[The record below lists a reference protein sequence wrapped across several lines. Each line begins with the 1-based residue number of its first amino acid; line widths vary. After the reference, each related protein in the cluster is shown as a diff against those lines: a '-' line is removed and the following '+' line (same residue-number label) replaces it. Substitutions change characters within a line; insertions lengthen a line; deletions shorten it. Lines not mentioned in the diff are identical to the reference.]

1 MHSCSAQFRLAN
13 RPALWNVRPE
23 TSEDGKVQ
31 MTSLMHYNTYIGMV
45 GQDIGVSAWH
55 LVDQKRID
63 VFADATE
70 DHQFIHVDPVHAS
83 ATPFGSTIA
92 HGFLTTSLISVFS
105 YEALPKLADVAM
117 NINYGF
123 DKLRFVS
130 PVKSG
135 VQVRGH
141 FILKEATLRKPK
153 ELFTR
158 VGVSVEIEGGAK
170 PALVADWL
178 ALTYFN

>member
-1 MHSCSAQFRLAN
+1 MAAPHKFRLAKAV
-13 RPALWNVRPE
+13 PLWNVRPQ
-23 TSEDGKVQ
+23 TSEDG
-31 MTSLMHYNTYIGMV
+31 MNSTIERGAYLDLV
-45 GQDIGVSAWH
+45 GKEVGVSGWH

-70 DHQFIHVDPVHAS
+70 DHQFIHVDPVRAG

-105 YEALPKLADVAM
+105 YEALPKLNDVAM
-117 NINYGF
+117 GINYGF

-135 VQVRGH
+135 VRVRGH
-141 FILKEATLRKPK
+141 FTLKEATMRKPK
-153 ELFTR
+153 EMFTR
-158 VGVSVEIEGGAK
+158 VGVSVEIEGETK

-178 ALTYFN
+178 ALTYFV

>member
-1 MHSCSAQFRLAN
+1 V
-13 RPALWNVRPE
+13 WNVRPE
-23 TSEDGKVQ
+23 TSEDGMNSVIGRDA
-31 MTSLMHYNTYIGMV
+31 YIDMV
-45 GQDIGVSAWH
+45 GQEVGVSGWH

-70 DHQFIHVDPVHAS
+70 DHQFIHVDPVRAK
-83 ATPFGSTIA
+83 ATSFGSTIA

-105 YEALPKLADVAM
+105 YEALPKLGDVAM
-117 NINYGF
+117 GVNYGF

-130 PVKSG
+130 PVKAG
-135 VQVRGH
+135 ARVRGH
-141 FILKEATLRKPK
+141 FTLKEATMRKPK

-158 VGVSVEIEGGAK
+158 VGVHVEIEGETK

-178 ALTYFN
+178 ALTYFV

>member
-1 MHSCSAQFRLAN
+1 
-13 RPALWNVRPE
+13 
-23 TSEDGKVQ
+23 
-31 MTSLMHYNTYIGMV
+31 MTSLMQCDTYISMV
-45 GQDIGVSAWH
+45 GQDIGVSDWH

-70 DHQFIHVDPVHAS
+70 DQQFIHIDPARAK

-105 YEALPKLADVAM
+105 YEALPKLDQVAM
-117 NINYGF
+117 NVNYGF

-130 PVKSG
+130 PVKAG

-141 FILKEATLRKPK
+141 FSLKEATLRKPK

-158 VGVSVEIEGGAK
+158 VGVSVEIEGESK

-178 ALTYFN
+178 ALTYFV